1 MQTQISRI
9 VVTSQGREE
18 SCIYIMGHIKIHSQ
32 NNDVSLKLE

>member
-1 MQTQISRI
+1 MQTHISRI